1 MNYARSLAG
10 TALVMLSSAA
20 LASPTGHAQG
30 SAHPTSAR
38 ARAADTAPKTE
49 GERGGVSAGI
59 APDVTMTHDTIAGR
73 PATIAHL
80 PAHAPLTLEER
91 RKLRSAGYGEINNGE
106 KGIYYCR
113 KVRAV
118 SEGVVN
124 DCFQFDVRIP
134 RSKEESKDKDKDSQ
148 RKDSPGEKDAPARPA
163 GRVAYG

>member
-1 MNYARSLAG
+1 MPSAQLAATTRSDKG
-10 TALVMLSSAA
+10 KGAA
-20 LASPTGHAQG
+20 
-30 SAHPTSAR
+30 
-38 ARAADTAPKTE
+38 
-49 GERGGVSAGI
+49 
-59 APDVTMTHDTIAGR
+59 
-73 PATIAHL
+73 
-80 PAHAPLTLEER
+80 

-134 RSKEESKDKDKDSQ
+134 RSKEESKDKDKDS
-148 RKDSPGEKDAPARPA
+148 PGEKDAPARPA